1 MKQILLRRIELTNFK
16 GIAHRIE
23 KFANGENFINGI
35 NGSGKTSIFDAFVWC
50 LFGKDSQGQSE
61 EKAKIK
67 MLGKDGKPLMHT
79 DNSVEIVLDVD
90 GTELILRRTYKE
102 KWRKPSGQAEQVYD
116 GQKTEFSW
124 NGNEKISAT
133 EYKKRVNELVDEGLF
148 KLITDPLYFASLD
161 VKERRNI
168 ILAMAGE
175 VSTDI
180 IRASSDELKDF
191 DPSNDIEEKRNVAMS
206 TKNRLMKDLDNYP
219 ARIDEQMQLITRKE
233 QEISGM
239 VLPNKDELNEERLS
253 LQTSIEEID
262 DKLTNVSKLIKEV
275 ARANKER
282 LNMLQ
287 EAESYKAKK
296 QREAAAS
303 IDEHNKVNRELQQ
316 RIEQLQTEISG
327 LDYRIENGN
336 KTLDSEKARLKDI
349 QNEIDAIR
357 IEPVPDFEI
366 ETLCPM
372 CNRPLDISD
381 IELKKEKM
389 SENWMSNQ
397 KDKITSL
404 TDKGNQIFET
414 AKTYKGALDDL
425 YKQRED
431 NHKELDTL
439 KAQVKDDLSYVQIDF
454 STDEVYLEMISAI
467 PDEVSADEEIAHQSE
482 VLNAEKV
489 QNNER
494 IREIDSQLNLYVTA
508 DVLKDD
514 IKNAKARIEAL
525 EAERLQVNQGIAD
538 QEKIIYLC
546 DLWTKTKVGLLNE
559 AVSAKFELVK
569 FKMFN
574 YTQEGNA
581 RPTCEITVDGVDYTA
596 LNTASKMNAG
606 LDIINALIDHYDVKA
621 PIFIDNRESVT
632 NIKAPNT
639 QIINL
644 VVTGGNA

>member
-133 EYKKRVNELVDEGLF
+133 EYKKRVNDLLDEGLF

-168 ILAMAGE
+168 VLAMAGE
-175 VSTDI
+175 VPDDV
-180 IRASSDELKDF
+180 IRSSSVELKDF
-191 DPSNDIEEKRNVAMS
+191 DPSDDIEEKRDVAMS
-206 TKNRLMKDLDNYP
+206 TKNRLVKDRDNYP

-233 QEISGM
+233 QELSDMI
-239 VLPNKDELNEERLS
+239 LPNKDELNAERLS
-253 LQTSIEEID
+253 KYDAIKAID
-262 DKLTNVSKLIKEV
+262 DKLTNASKLVNEV

-282 LNMLQ
+282 LDMLR

-296 QREAAAS
+296 QREADAS
-303 IDEHNKVNRELQQ
+303 VEKYNKANRELLQ
-316 RIEQLQTEISG
+316 RIEQLQADITG

-336 KTLDSEKARLKDI
+336 KTLDGEKARLKEI
-349 QNEIDAIR
+349 QNAIDKIYEEPIPDLEIIT
-357 IEPVPDFEI
+357 F
-366 ETLCPM
+366 CPM
-372 CNRPLDISD
+372 CNRPLDTSD

-389 SENWMSNQ
+389 SENWMSDQ
-397 KDKITSL
+397 KNRINSL
-404 TDKGNQIFET
+404 TDKGNQIFES

-425 YKQRED
+425 YKQRKD
-431 NHKELDTL
+431 KCKELDSL
-439 KAQVKDDLSYVQIDF
+439 KTQVKDDLPYVQIDF

-467 PDEVSADEEIAHQSE
+467 PDEVLEDEEIAHQSE
-482 VLNAEKV
+482 ALNAEKV
-489 QNNER
+489 RHNER
-494 IREIDSQLNLYVTA
+494 IREIDLQLNMYITA
-508 DVLKDD
+508 DILKGD
-514 IKNAKARIEAL
+514 IKNARARIEAL
-525 EAERLQVNQGIAD
+525 ETERLKVNQGIAD

-546 DLWTKTKVGLLNE
+546 DLWLKKKVNLLNE
-559 AVSAKFELVK
+559 AVSSKFGFVK

>member
-133 EYKKRVNELVDEGLF
+133 EYKKRVNDLLDEGLF

-168 ILAMAGE
+168 VLAMAGE
-175 VSTDI
+175 VPDDV
-180 IRASSDELKDF
+180 IRSSSVELKDF
-191 DPSNDIEEKRNVAMS
+191 DPSDDIEEKRDVAMS
-206 TKNRLMKDLDNYP
+206 TKNRLVKDRDNYP

-233 QEISGM
+233 QELSDMI
-239 VLPNKDELNEERLS
+239 LPNKDELNAERLS
-253 LQTSIEEID
+253 KYDAIKAID
-262 DKLTNVSKLIKEV
+262 DKLTNASKLVNEV

-282 LNMLQ
+282 LDMLR

-296 QREAAAS
+296 QREADAS
-303 IDEHNKVNRELQQ
+303 VEKYNKANRELLQ
-316 RIEQLQTEISG
+316 RIEQLQADITG

-336 KTLDSEKARLKDI
+336 KTLDGEKARLKEI
-349 QNEIDAIR
+349 QNAIDKIYEEPIPDLEIIT
-357 IEPVPDFEI
+357 F
-366 ETLCPM
+366 CPM
-372 CNRPLDISD
+372 CNRPLDTSD

-389 SENWMSNQ
+389 SENWMSDQ
-397 KDKITSL
+397 KNRINSL
-404 TDKGNQIFET
+404 TDKGNQIFES

-425 YKQRED
+425 YKQRKD
-431 NHKELDTL
+431 KCKELDSL
-439 KAQVKDDLSYVQIDF
+439 KTQVKDDLPYVQIDF

-467 PDEVSADEEIAHQSE
+467 PDEVLADEEIAHQSE
-482 VLNAEKV
+482 ALNAEKV
-489 QNNER
+489 RHNER
-494 IREIDSQLNLYVTA
+494 IREIDLQLNMYITA
-508 DVLKDD
+508 DILKGD
-514 IKNAKARIEAL
+514 IKNARARIEAL
-525 EAERLQVNQGIAD
+525 ETERLKVNQGIAD

-546 DLWTKTKVGLLNE
+546 DLWLKKKVNLLNE
-559 AVSAKFELVK
+559 AVSSKFGFVK

>member
-50 LFGKDSQGQSE
+50 LFGKDSQGQTE

-133 EYKKRVNELVDEGLF
+133 EYKKRVNDLLDEGLF

-168 ILAMAGE
+168 VLAMAGE
-175 VSTDI
+175 VPDDV
-180 IRASSDELKDF
+180 IRSSSVELKDF
-191 DPSNDIEEKRNVAMS
+191 DPSDDIEEKRDVAMS
-206 TKNRLMKDLDNYP
+206 TKNRLVKDRDNYP

-233 QEISGM
+233 QELSDMI
-239 VLPNKDELNEERLS
+239 LPNKDELNAERLS
-253 LQTSIEEID
+253 KYDAIKAID
-262 DKLTNVSKLIKEV
+262 DKLTNASKLVNEV

-282 LNMLQ
+282 LDMLR

-296 QREAAAS
+296 QREADAS
-303 IDEHNKVNRELQQ
+303 VEKYNKANRELLQ
-316 RIEQLQTEISG
+316 RIEQLQADITG

-336 KTLDSEKARLKDI
+336 KTLDGEKARLKEI
-349 QNEIDAIR
+349 QNAIDKIYEEPIPDLEIIT
-357 IEPVPDFEI
+357 F
-366 ETLCPM
+366 CPM
-372 CNRPLDISD
+372 CNRPLDTSD

-389 SENWMSNQ
+389 SENWMSDQ
-397 KDKITSL
+397 KNRINSL
-404 TDKGNQIFET
+404 TDKGNQIFES

-425 YKQRED
+425 YKQRKD
-431 NHKELDTL
+431 KCKELDSL
-439 KAQVKDDLSYVQIDF
+439 KTQVKDDLPYVQIDF

-467 PDEVSADEEIAHQSE
+467 PDEVLADEEIAHQSE
-482 VLNAEKV
+482 ALNAEKV
-489 QNNER
+489 RHNER
-494 IREIDSQLNLYVTA
+494 IREIDLQLNMYITA
-508 DVLKDD
+508 DILKGD
-514 IKNAKARIEAL
+514 IKNARARIEAL
-525 EAERLQVNQGIAD
+525 ETERLKVNQGIAD

-546 DLWTKTKVGLLNE
+546 DLWLKKKVNLLNE
-559 AVSAKFELVK
+559 AVSSKFGFVK